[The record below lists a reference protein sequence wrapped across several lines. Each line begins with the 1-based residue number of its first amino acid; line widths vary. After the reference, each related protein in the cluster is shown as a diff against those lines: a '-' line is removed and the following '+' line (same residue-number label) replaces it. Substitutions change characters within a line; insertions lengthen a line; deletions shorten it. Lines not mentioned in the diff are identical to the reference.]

1 MSNLLTTFTPDWIS
15 PPGETIEELMREKG
29 WSELDLAQ
37 SLRYSK
43 QNIGLL
49 INGQALITEEVA
61 LNLEK
66 VLGGS
71 ANFWLSR
78 KIQYRTE
85 N

>member
-29 WSELDLAQ
+29 WSELDLAR
-37 SLRYSK
+37 SLRYS
-43 QNIGLL
+43 QDIGLL

-71 ANFWLSR
+71 ASFWLSR
-78 KIQYRTE
+78 EARYRAE